1 MDNLLLHAL
10 SKKQRFNSL
19 RPVVPQGM
27 IAPDTSAL
35 LQWFA
40 AYYAAFPERDVIDYD
55 ELESLVRLR
64 AGNASPESFAVTL
77 HLIQKLHVQPDDTA
91 ITGILGQLY
100 ELDLSGRAGAMIE
113 RYNRGEEIDLAYEL
127 SKLSTTAVRAKS
139 QASPTDFIDT
149 SIDDLLLE
157 VANDSGL
164 KFRWSSALREH
175 ILGLQGGASIAIAAR
190 PDKGKTSLISKIIT
204 DFAPQVV
211 QRYEGKRPIL
221 WLNNEGS
228 GKRII
233 PRIYQSALTLDLN
246 GIIALSNRG
255 ELIPA
260 YTAAIGGVPDLI
272 RVKDMHG
279 ASLAQIEQVIEA
291 NNPSV
296 VIADMLGNFRLGS
309 AGGSGNKA
317 EAIEQIWQEWRELM
331 VRYDCIGL
339 ATIQISVEGGNMLY
353 PPYSAL
359 KDSKTGVQG
368 ATDVI
373 LMLGS
378 LDNPDAA
385 TMRGL
390 SSPKNK
396 FAVSGK
402 PSCFQSPLYF
412 NGATCD
418 FQDGS
423 DVPQGD

>member
-1 MDNLLLHAL
+1 MDSLLLHAL
-10 SKKQRFNSL
+10 SQKQRYNSL
-19 RPVVPQGM
+19 RHVVPQGM

-35 LQWFA
+35 LQWFG
-40 AYYAAFPERDVIDYD
+40 AYYNAFPERDTIEYS
-55 ELESLVRLR
+55 ELESLIRLR
-64 AGNASPESFAVTL
+64 SAAASPESLALTM
-77 HLIQKLHVQPDDTA
+77 HLINQLKVQPDDTA

-100 ELDLSGRAGAMIE
+100 ELDLSGRAGALIE
-113 RYNRGEEIDLAYEL
+113 RYNRGDEVDLAYEL

-139 QASPTDFIDT
+139 QASPTDFINT
-149 SIDDLLLE
+149 GIDELLAE
-157 VANDSGL
+157 VADDRGL
-164 KFRWSSALREH
+164 KFRWSAALREH

-211 QRYEGKRPIL
+211 KMYGADRPIL

-255 ELIPA
+255 ELVQK
-260 YTAAIGGVPDLI
+260 YTDAIGGVPDLI

-291 NNPSV
+291 NRPSV
-296 VIADMLGNFRLGS
+296 VIGDMIGNFRLGTS

-317 EAIEQIWQEWRELM
+317 EAIEQLWQEWRELM
-331 VRYDCIGL
+331 VRYDCVGL
-339 ATIQISVEGGNMLY
+339 GTIQISAEGGNMLY

-378 LDNPDAA
+378 LDAPEAA
-385 TMRGL
+385 TIRGL

-396 FAVSGK
+396 FAISGK
-402 PSCFQSPLYF
+402 PSCFTSEIYF
-412 NGATCD
+412 DGARCN

-423 DVPQGD
+423 EQQGD